1 MGVGGL
7 RWCLLGFITGM
18 VEQQLR
24 DSSGKCVLKLLDSN
38 PHLAAEAMRNGFLS
52 VGAADGVGFI
62 GGP

>member
-1 MGVGGL
+1 MVPLEMGFV
-7 RWCLLGFITGM
+7 TGM

-24 DSSGKCVLKLLDSN
+24 DSSGKCVPKLLDSN

-52 VGAADGVGFI
+52 VGGTDGMGFI

>member
-38 PHLAAEAMRNGFLS
+38 PHLAEAMRNGFLS
-52 VGAADGVGFI
+52 VGGTDGMGFI